1 MISVA
6 EARAIILAACPA
18 LPAEMVALTD
28 ALGRVLAEPV
38 AARLTQPPFAAAM
51 MDGWAVRAADVAGA
65 SAASPVTLARVGE
78 AAAGHGFA
86 DTIATGQAV
95 RIFTGAPLP
104 DGADAVVMQED
115 CTADSATVQVPVA
128 AKPGKFV
135 RPAGLDFRVGE
146 AVLPAGRRL
155 TSRDVALAAAANV
168 PWLKVHRRPRVAV
181 LATGDEVRLPG
192 EPLGPGQIVSSNAFG
207 LCALVTTQGGIAS
220 NLGVAADT
228 PESLAAL
235 AAGAEGADLLVTAGG
250 ASKGDYDYVRTVL
263 GGGRLAFDEIAMRPG
278 KAVLFGHAGGVR
290 LLGLPGNPVS
300 AAVCAILFLK
310 PALAALQ
317 GLAPDTRRH
326 FARLAAPLPACDARA
341 DFVRA
346 TLAHTD
352 QGEAVATPFSR
363 QDSAMTSRLARADA
377 LIVRDPG
384 SPPAEPGD
392 RVQILPLGGG
402 CFEL

>member
-6 EARAIILAACPA
+6 EARARILAACPP
-18 LPAEMVALTD
+18 LPAEMVALPD

-38 AARLTQPPFAAAM
+38 TARLTQPPFAAAM
-51 MDGWAVRAADVAGA
+51 MDGWAVRSADVAGA
-65 SAASPVTLARVGE
+65 PVTLKRVGE

-86 DTIATGQAV
+86 GTVGPGEAV

-115 CTADSATVQVPVA
+115 CTADATSVQVPVA

-135 RPAGLDFRVGE
+135 RPAGLDFREGE
-146 AVLPAGRRL
+146 PVLPTGRRL

-192 EPLGPGQIVSSNAFG
+192 EPLAPGQIVSSNAFG

-220 NLGVAADT
+220 NLGVAGDT

-250 ASKGDYDYVRTVL
+250 ASKGDYDHVRRVL
-263 GGGRLAFDEIAMRPG
+263 GGGTLEFDEVAMRPG
-278 KAVLFGHAGGVR
+278 KAVLFGRAGGVR
-290 LLGLPGNPVS
+290 LLGLPGNPAS
-300 AAVCAILFLK
+300 AAVCAILFLQ
-310 PALAALQ
+310 PALLALQ
-317 GLAPDTRRH
+317 GLTPDGRRH

-346 TLAHTD
+346 TLSYGED
-352 QGEAVATPFSR
+352 GEALARPFPL
-363 QDSAMTSRLARADA
+363 QDSAMASRLARADA
-377 LIVRDPG
+377 LILRTPHA
-384 SPPAEPGD
+384 PPAEAGE
-392 RVQILPLGGG
+392 RVEVIPLGEG
-402 CFEL
+402 FMNL

>member
-6 EARAIILAACPA
+6 EARARILASCPA
-18 LPAEMVALTD
+18 LPAEVVTLTD

-38 AARLTQPPFAAAM
+38 TARLTQPPFAAAM
-51 MDGWAVRAADVAGA
+51 MDGWALRAADVAGA
-65 SAASPVTLARVGE
+65 SAKSPIALTRIGE
-78 AAAGHGFA
+78 SAAGHGFA
-86 DTIATGQAV
+86 GTIGRGQAV

-115 CTADSATVQVPVA
+115 CTADSATVHVPIA

-135 RPAGLDFRVGE
+135 RSAGLDFRAGE
-146 AVLPAGRRL
+146 AVLPAGRRV

-250 ASKGDYDYVRTVL
+250 ASKGDYDHVRTVL
-263 GGGRLAFDEIAMRPG
+263 GGGALAFDEVAMRPG
-278 KAVLFGHAGGVR
+278 KAVLFGRAGGVR

-317 GLAPDTRRH
+317 GLTPDGRRH
-326 FARLAAPLPACDARA
+326 FARLASPLPACDARA

-346 TLAHTD
+346 TLAHND

-377 LIVRDPG
+377 LVVREPG

-392 RVQILPLGGG
+392 WVEILPLCGG
-402 CFEL
+402 CLDL